1 MPRRRPGH
9 RRALAPAV
17 LVGGAVACGGDP
29 AAGAGDTGR
38 LHTCDGV
45 DASAAYVM
53 RTLTFAPA
61 PDGVGLGFD
70 LDGHAT
76 VAGDAEGCGK
86 ADITDP
92 DGAPGIDSAFAGL
105 LPILE
110 QTEAVA
116 AETLVQDAINS
127 GELLLTLQLTGLDDL
142 EEDAC
147 VTAEVGLADGDPL
160 LGSDGQLLDGQTL
173 SRGDPTTWTEPIQGA
188 VEDGVLTLSPLTA
201 TVKLRVITADI
212 DLTLRDGMLR
222 AEFDPETGL
231 ATGYFGGGFSTA
243 ELADNLEGQGVDP
256 ALMDLLVNGLPLMA
270 DLKDDAGLCTLMSVT
285 FTFEAAPI
293 FLMD

>member
-70 LDGHAT
+70 LDDHAT

-92 DGAPGIDSAFAGL
+92 DGAPGIDSAFEAHL
-105 LPILE
+105 LFQKQQVL
-110 QTEAVA
+110 
-116 AETLVQDAINS
+116 LCRINDFRFNDWK
-127 GELLLTLQLTGLDDL
+127 GMQLDVDIVNGRLLQNRQGDTSRRNLQM
-142 EEDAC
+142 
-147 VTAEVGLADGDPL
+147 L
-160 LGSDGQLLDGQTL
+160 LGLRGYCIVH
-173 SRGDPTTWTEPIQGA
+173 SRRGWWSLWQIHA
-188 VEDGVLTLSPLTA
+188 ICSKLT
-201 TVKLRVITADI
+201 V
-212 DLTLRDGMLR
+212 
-222 AEFDPETGL
+222 
-231 ATGYFGGGFSTA
+231 
-243 ELADNLEGQGVDP
+243 
-256 ALMDLLVNGLPLMA
+256 
-270 DLKDDAGLCTLMSVT
+270 
-285 FTFEAAPI
+285 
-293 FLMD
+293 